1 MGVGGATGLAAQGV
15 VVSGRVLYGPAGR
28 PLARTRVVL
37 HQVSMGG
44 DGRPI
49 DSTSTDAQGRYTLTI
64 RRPDSTAMY
73 VVSSWH
79 AGIAYFSEPVVPSRS
94 TSVPLRALYV
104 YDTSSAG
111 PAVRVARRLV
121 TVAKLKRDG
130 SRDVLELLELENPG
144 PATRVAADT
153 LRPTWAGAI
162 PAAAIQFQ
170 VGQGDLSA
178 RAVTLR
184 GDSVAVFGPIPPG
197 ERKQLSYAY
206 VLPATARR
214 VDLPIDQPTAEVD
227 LLLED
232 TAAVVRAARLD
243 SLGVERIEGRR
254 FARYRTPALGAGAQL
269 AIAFSDRPLAPEA
282 LVPFV
287 VGLAA
292 LALAVGFVVALRRKP
307 R

>member
-15 VVSGRVLYGPAGR
+15 VVSGRVLYGPTGR

>member
-111 PAVRVARRLV
+111 PAVRVARRLM